1 MKIQDERRNDNED
14 DDVDETLILDGG
26 IFAFI
31 KDVRKVT
38 FSVVTLH
45 MELKII
51 VLSAQLNIRRNS
63 RLLI

>member
-1 MKIQDERRNDNED
+1 MKIQDDRGNDNEGG
-14 DDVDETLILDGG
+14 DVDETLVLDGG
-26 IFAFI
+26 IFTFI

-38 FSVVTLH
+38 FSEVTLH